1 LDLNS
6 TVAFLAGF
14 EETGAELRDGMD
26 HVRVGLIGCGGF
38 QRHRVGNLLKVADAR
53 IAALADTSDDQ
64 MAMMAGAHPVTA
76 DLPRYHDY
84 REMLE
89 RTEVD
94 AVMIATPHTQHVD
107 QIVHCLDHGVHT
119 LCEKPMVT
127 SVADAHRA
135 IAARDKSGKQAMVSY
150 QRHFQAEFRYIR
162 DKILSGEAGEV
173 TYISALQCQG
183 WKKGTA
189 GTWRQDPA
197 LSGGGQLNDSGS
209 HLVDIMLW
217 ITGLQA
223 DSVSAFID
231 NRGTAVDI
239 DSALSIRFRNG
250 ALGSITVVGDAP
262 KWHEDITIWCKR
274 MMFAIRQDHG
284 LMVQYTDGDRFRAEH
299 LMGGTTADQN
309 FIDAIQGRGKVESP
323 FECGLEVI
331 RLTEAAWK
339 SAASG
344 GNAVS
349 VDSLG

>member
-1 LDLNS
+1 M
-6 TVAFLAGF
+6 
-14 EETGAELRDGMD
+14 EQ
-26 HVRVGLIGCGGF
+26 VRIGLIGCGGF
-38 QRHRVGNLLKVADAR
+38 QRHRVGNLLKVKDAR
-53 IAALADTSDDQ
+53 IVALADTSDDQ
-64 MAMMAGAHPVTA
+64 IAQMRNAHSATA
-76 DLPRYHDY
+76 DLPAYHDY
-84 REMLE
+84 KEMIEKGSL
-89 RTEVD
+89 D

-107 QIVHCLDHGVHT
+107 QILTSLGSGLHT

-127 SVADAHRA
+127 TTPDAHKV
-135 IAARDKSGKQAMVSY
+135 IAARDQAGKQGMVSY

-173 TYISALQCQG
+173 TYIAALQCQG

-189 GTWRQDPA
+189 GTWRQDLG

-217 ITGLQA
+217 TTGLQA
-223 DSVSAFID
+223 ESVSANID

-239 DSALSIRFRNG
+239 DSALSIKFRNG
-250 ALGSITVVGDAP
+250 ALGTITVVGDAP
-262 KWHEDITIWCKR
+262 KWHEDITIWCER
-274 MMFAIRQDHG
+274 MMFTIRQDQG
-284 LMVQYTDGDRFRAEH
+284 MSIMYVDGNRFKAES
-299 LMGGTTADQN
+299 LVGGTTADQN
-309 FIDAIQGRGKVESP
+309 FVDAIQGRGKVESP

-339 SAASG
+339 SGASG

>member
-1 LDLNS
+1 M
-6 TVAFLAGF
+6 
-14 EETGAELRDGMD
+14 E
-26 HVRVGLIGCGGF
+26 HVKVGLIGCGGF
-38 QRHRVGNLLKVADAR
+38 QRYRVGNLLKVPEAR
-53 IAALADTSDDQ
+53 IVALADTSEEQ
-64 MAMMAGAHPVTA
+64 SNLMRSMHAATA
-76 DLPRYHDY
+76 NVPAFTDY
-84 REMLE
+84 SEMIQK
-89 RTEVD
+89 VPMD

-107 QIVHCLDHGVHT
+107 QIIHCLEKGLHT

-127 SVADAHRA
+127 TTPDAHRV

-189 GTWRQDPA
+189 GTWRQDLA

-209 HLVDIMLW
+209 HLIDIMLW
-217 ITGLQA
+217 STGLRA
-223 DSVSAFID
+223 ESVSAQID

-262 KWHEDITIWCKR
+262 KWHEDITIWCQR
-274 MMFAIRQDHG
+274 MMFAIRQDQG
-284 LMVQYTDGDRFRAEH
+284 LTVQYADGSRFKAEN
-299 LMGGTTADQN
+299 LVGGTTADQN
-309 FIDAIQGRGKVESP
+309 FIDAILGKGKVESP

-339 SAASG
+339 SAANG
-344 GNAVS
+344 GNSIS

>member
-1 LDLNS
+1 
-6 TVAFLAGF
+6 
-14 EETGAELRDGMD
+14 MD

-38 QRHRVGNLLKVADAR
+38 QRYRVGNLLKVPEAR
-53 IAALADTSDDQ
+53 IVALVDTADDHVEL
-64 MAMMAGAHPVTA
+64 MRRAHPATA
-76 DLPRYHDY
+76 DVPAFHDY
-84 REMLE
+84 REMIE
-89 RTEVD
+89 KTEVD

-107 QIVHCLDHGVHT
+107 QILFSLEHGLHT

-127 SVADAHRA
+127 STADALRV

-162 DKILSGEAGEV
+162 DKILSGEAGDV
-173 TYISALQCQG
+173 VYISALQCQG

-217 ITGLQA
+217 TTGLQA
-223 DSVSAFID
+223 ESVSAVID

-239 DSALSIRFRNG
+239 DSALSIRFKNG

-262 KWHEDITIWCKR
+262 KWHEDITIWCER
-274 MMFAIRQDHG
+274 MMFAIRQDEG
-284 LMVQYTDGDRFRAEH
+284 LMIQYADGNRLKAEH

-309 FIDAIQGRGKVESP
+309 FIDAILGKGKVESP

-339 SAASG
+339 SAANG